1 MVAPLTLHKGLTL
14 GSGITF
20 GAGTGGGG
28 GGSGGILSYAEMG
41 APFAAGRQLQDTSAT
56 INGTTGFTINNSS
69 FTGVAVTNLS
79 AGNQTIFNNLGTGM
93 HTATLGAGSTHTTV
107 SVNIT
112 YVPNSGGGGPPGGMI
127 FFFDQGVSYPA
138 TFNFPITIS

>member
-1 MVAPLTLHKGLTL
+1 MATSFKLNPGITL
-14 GSGITF
+14 GSGITLTPP
-20 GAGTGGGG
+20 GYSGGG
-28 GGSGGILSYAEMG
+28 GGSGGSISYAEMG
-41 APFAAGRQLQDTSAT
+41 TPFSGSQLQDTTA
-56 INGTTGFTINNSS
+56 IVNGTTGFTINDSAL
-69 FTGVAVTNLS
+69 TGVAVTNLS
-79 AGNQTIFNNLGTGM
+79 AGNQTIFNNLGIGM
-93 HTATLGAGSTHTTV
+93 HTATLGAGSTYTTV